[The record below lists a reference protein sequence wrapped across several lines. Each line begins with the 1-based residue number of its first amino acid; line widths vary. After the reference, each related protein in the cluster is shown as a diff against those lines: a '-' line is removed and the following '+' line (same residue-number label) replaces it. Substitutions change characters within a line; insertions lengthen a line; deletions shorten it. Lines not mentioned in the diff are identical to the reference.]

1 MSTTKP
7 TSNVKKRLVRWATPA
22 VGLLIGVVY
31 LVAGWAGGNLSFGLQ
46 GFALMA
52 VVTIALVLAAT
63 RSETVQGLL
72 DRQDERIAGIDL
84 KATAFAGMVVIAAVL
99 VAFVVE
105 IARGQDGM
113 PYAWLGALG
122 GVSYVAAVIVLRL
135 RS

>member
-7 TSNVKKRLVRWATPA
+7 TSKRKERLVRWATPT
-22 VGLLIGVVY
+22 VGLLIGVAY
-31 LVAGWAGGNLSFGLQ
+31 LLAGWASGNPGL
-46 GFALMA
+46 GFQMFAIMA
-52 VVTIALVLAAT
+52 VFTAAVVLAAT
-63 RSETVQGLL
+63 RSETVRGLL
-72 DRQDERIAGIDL
+72 DRRDERITGIDV
-84 KATAFAGMVVIAAVL
+84 KATAVTGTVLVTAIIAA
-99 VAFVVE
+99 FVIE